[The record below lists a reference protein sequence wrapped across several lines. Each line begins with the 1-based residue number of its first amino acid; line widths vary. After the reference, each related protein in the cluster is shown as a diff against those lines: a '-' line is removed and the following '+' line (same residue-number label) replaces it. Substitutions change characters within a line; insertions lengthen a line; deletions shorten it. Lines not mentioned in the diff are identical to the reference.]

1 MKNFVTNVD
10 SNEGKNY
17 FCNLGPVVMV
27 RVLCSRGWEFEPIKF
42 ICYKNCI
49 VLLTEN
55 KQKEDVNSHGDRS
68 MFVELDPMVA
78 NNCYWKLQVGHLC
91 LWGIKLHHPYCFQIY
106 FYSGRN
112 VSKFLTKFMATLFA
126 KKRLRTRMRTVASQK
141 WNYLARRCRGR
152 VKSEKWKVSFLPKI
166 NISLKKIVLLQFRKF
181 ELSFGFKH
189 FLSSKAGTWN

>member
-1 MKNFVTNVD
+1 MFKN
-10 SNEGKNY
+10 SNSN
-17 FCNLGPVVMV
+17 
-27 RVLCSRGWEFEPIKF
+27 PITV

-152 VKSEKWKVSFLPKI
+152 VKSEKWKVSFLPK
-166 NISLKKIVLLQFRKF
+166 NKYFAEKNCTFTISKVWIKFRV
-181 ELSFGFKH
+181 
-189 FLSSKAGTWN
+189 